1 MTAERAG
8 AALSRQPLRE
18 IDGRALLLG
27 LRSALAW
34 LQANQEQV
42 NELNVFPVPDGDTGS
57 NMYLTLRSAVED
69 AQAAPL
75 PGSVSSVM
83 RAAAHGSLMGA
94 RGNSGVILS
103 QIFRGFAQGLGDHE
117 HVDAKG
123 VAGSLAEGARV
134 AYKAVMRPTEGTILT
149 VVREAAEAAQRSA
162 AASQDIRS
170 VLDDTVREA
179 HAAVERT
186 IDQLSVLH
194 DAGVVDAGGFGL
206 AVILEGLARAIAD
219 ADSADQHE
227 TERRPLGEPRLRSPE
242 AGRAPD
248 AIPATA
254 GKPRRRRGA
263 AAVARREG
271 GWGYCTEFVIAGPGL
286 DLDQIRDEL
295 GGQGESSLVVGD
307 SDLVRIHIHTQDPAE
322 LIAAASQ
329 RGRLSQLKVED
340 MTAQHHEIL
349 ERADRAES
357 LVSAEPGGSLPEE
370 AGPEFGQA
378 AEPRPEDAKPE
389 AEAPSPGA
397 VPGAEGEAGGAAGT
411 QAGPEAGD
419 AAASLSGP
427 AGRFPATGTRERRSM
442 ADARGGNGAA
452 AGGPAKGFGVVAV
465 APGEG
470 FRDIFLSLGA
480 DAVVEGGQTMNPS
493 IEDLL
498 TAVRGTGARSVL
510 ILPNNGNVIM
520 TAEQVGN
527 IAGGV
532 EVRVAPSRNLP
543 QGISAM
549 LALDA
554 SADAEANSRRM
565 TEALSRVSAVEVTR
579 AVRDSSVNGL
589 RIHSGEVMA
598 LIDGEIV
605 QTGDDEPAVV
615 EAVLRNH
622 ERTPELITVYWGAQT
637 DEERA
642 RSLADRLAR
651 AFPSTELEVHHGGQE
666 HYPYIL
672 SLE

>member
-1 MTAERAG
+1 MASESAG
-8 AALSRQPLRE
+8 VALSRQPLRE

-27 LRSALAW
+27 LRSSLAW

-69 AQAAPL
+69 AHAAPA
-75 PGSVSSVM
+75 PESASSVM

-103 QIFRGFAQGLGDHE
+103 QIFRGFAQALGDRGHL
-117 HVDAKG
+117 DAEG
-123 VAGSLAEGARV
+123 VAGALAEGARV

-149 VVREAAEAAQRSA
+149 VVRETAEAAQRSA
-162 AASQDIRS
+162 ATSPDIRV
-170 VLDDTVREA
+170 VLDDAVREA

-186 IDQLSVLH
+186 IDQLSVLRE
-194 DAGVVDAGGFGL
+194 AGVVDAGGFGL
-206 AVILEGLARAIAD
+206 AIILEGLSRAMAET
-219 ADSADQHE
+219 DSADQSAPP
-227 TERRPLGEPRLRSPE
+227 RRHAGEPPVRSPE
-242 AGRAPD
+242 GGGAAATSEPPGR
-248 AIPATA
+248 
-254 GKPRRRRGA
+254 PRRRRGA

-286 DLDQIRDEL
+286 DLDQIRGEL
-295 GGQGESSLVVGD
+295 GGLGESSLVVGD
-307 SDLVRIHIHTQDPAE
+307 SDLVRVHIHTHDPAE

-340 MTAQHHEIL
+340 MNAQHHEVL
-349 ERADRAES
+349 ERAERAEQ
-357 LVSAEPGGSLPEE
+357 AEQEGLAGAGEADRGAGAQGRPEQAGAVPEVAPPGASDGPEQRVAAAEE
-370 AGPEFGQA
+370 AG
-378 AEPRPEDAKPE
+378 
-389 AEAPSPGA
+389 
-397 VPGAEGEAGGAAGT
+397 EGGVGGAALL
-411 QAGPEAGD
+411 AGRPERRP
-419 AAASLSGP
+419 P
-427 AGRFPATGTRERRSM
+427 AGGGEREATV
-442 ADARGGNGAA
+442 AARAGNGTPSAP
-452 AGGPAKGFGVVAV
+452 GRPKDLGVVAV
-465 APGEG
+465 APGDG
-470 FRDIFLSLGA
+470 FREIFLSLGA

-498 TAVRGTGARSVL
+498 TAVRSTGARSVL
-510 ILPNNGNVIM
+510 ILPNNSNVIM
-520 TAEQVGN
+520 TAEQVQQL
-527 IAGGV
+527 AGGV

-549 LALDA
+549 LALDPA
-554 SADAEANSRRM
+554 ADAEANGRRM

-579 AVRDSSVNGL
+579 AVRDSSANGF
-589 RIHSGEVMA
+589 RIRSGEVMA
-598 LIDGEIV
+598 IIDGEIV

-622 ERTPELITVYWGAQT
+622 EKAPELITLYWGAQT
-637 DEERA
+637 DEESA
-642 RSLADRLAR
+642 MGLAERLAR
-651 AFPSTELEVHHGGQE
+651 AFPGTELEVHHGGQE